1 MQIEEKVVLEEQ
13 HALINYKGPVEDMG
27 NLINELSAWAEDNE
41 IQIAGPPFAIY
52 YTMPQE
58 NTEEVTYDIGMP
70 VTGEVMGNDKI
81 VIATIP
87 EHKVISAI
95 YKGPYSELPDVYQ
108 AMVEFVMMN
117 KYDVIGSPKEVYY
130 NSPEDVSASELL
142 TEIQFP
148 VIKMG

>member
-1 MQIEEKVVLEEQ
+1 MEEEQ
-13 HALINYKGPVEDMG
+13 LALINHRGPPEDMG
-27 NLINELSAWAEDNE
+27 KLMHELSAWAEDNE
-41 IQIAGPPFAIY
+41 IQVSGPPFAIY
-52 YTMPQE
+52 YSMPQD
-58 NTEEVTYDIGMP
+58 NAEEVTYDIGIP
-70 VTGEVMGNDKI
+70 VAGEVLGNEKI

-87 EHKVISAI
+87 EHKVVSAT
-95 YKGPYSELPDVYQ
+95 YKGPYSDLPDVYK

-142 TEIQFP
+142 TEVQFP